1 MALAMQDEGAAAVT
15 VGTAAAADPATAA
28 GRLAAEVVAEPAGP
42 AREAAFDHALKVLRE
57 RRDEFNEQG
66 HVPRDYIALLKK
78 AGLFGVAV
86 PEQFGGEP
94 QPPASFMKQVEQVS
108 AIDPATGWVA
118 SFGSAPVYFAS
129 LPVETQRKIYAE
141 SRDIVFAA
149 GMFPMFEAERVKGGY
164 ICSGEW
170 QFASGCKGADLLG
183 MGLRGG
189 EDTDG
194 KPLTALVDPA
204 QVEIVDNW
212 SVAGMK
218 ATGSH
223 NVRADRV
230 FIPEEMTFVRGGE
243 PTIDEPISRYPVIAY
258 AAQVLAVVALGA
270 ARGALDYVTEVGSA
284 KASITGGSAKGN
296 RPAYKSNLARAE
308 ADLRSARA
316 FFYETT
322 EEVWAK
328 AVADEEITDRDKALL
343 RMSSTQ
349 AAHVGREVVLAA
361 FNLAGT
367 GAIFD
372 GHPMQRFLQDGL
384 VPAQHAM
391 LQDHTFEASGA
402 LLLGLEPGIPSFP

>member
-1 MALAMQDEGAAAVT
+1 MTDT
-15 VGTAAAADPATAA
+15 VDAATAA
-28 GRLAAEVVAEPAGP
+28 GRLAAGVAAEPAGP
-42 AREAAFDHALKVLRE
+42 ARDAAFAHALQVLHE

-66 HVPRDYIALLKK
+66 HVSRDYIALLKK

-86 PEQFGGEP
+86 PEQFGGDP
-94 QPPASFMKQVEQVS
+94 QPPAQFMKQVEQIS

-129 LPVETQRKIYAE
+129 LPVETQRRIYAE
-141 SRDIVFAA
+141 STDIVFAA
-149 GMFPMFEAERVKGGY
+149 GMFPMFEAERVEGGY

-189 EDTDG
+189 EETNG

-204 QVEIVDNW
+204 KVDIVDNW

-230 FIPEEMTFVRGGE
+230 FVPDEMTFVRGGK
-243 PTIDEPISRYPVIAY
+243 PTIDEPVSRYPVIAY
-258 AAQVLAVVALGA
+258 AAQVLAVVGLGA

-284 KASITGGSAKGN
+284 NASITGGPAKGN
-296 RPAYKSNLARAE
+296 RANYKSGLAKAE

-328 AVADEEITDRDKALL
+328 AVANEEITDRDKALL
-343 RMSSTQ
+343 RMAAAQ
-349 AAHVGREVVLAA
+349 AAHVSRDVVLAA

-367 GAIFD
+367 GAIFE
-372 GHPMQRFLQDGL
+372 GHPLQRFLQDGL

-391 LQDHTFEASGA
+391 LQEHIFEAAGA
-402 LLLGLEPGIPSFP
+402 LLLGLDPGIPSFP

>member
-1 MALAMQDEGAAAVT
+1 MALATKDESGVAIMTDT
-15 VGTAAAADPATAA
+15 VDAATAA
-28 GRLAAEVVAEPAGP
+28 GRLAAGVAAEPAGP
-42 AREAAFDHALKVLRE
+42 ARDAAFAHALQVLHE

-66 HVPRDYIALLKK
+66 HVSRDYIALLKK

-86 PEQFGGEP
+86 PEQFGGDP
-94 QPPASFMKQVEQVS
+94 QPPAQFMKQVEQIS

-129 LPVETQRKIYAE
+129 LPVETQRRIYAE
-141 SRDIVFAA
+141 STDIVFAA
-149 GMFPMFEAERVKGGY
+149 GMFPMFEAERVEGGY

-189 EDTDG
+189 EETNG

-204 QVEIVDNW
+204 KVDIVDNW

-230 FIPEEMTFVRGGE
+230 FVPDEMTFVRGGK
-243 PTIDEPISRYPVIAY
+243 PTIDEPVSRYPVIAY
-258 AAQVLAVVALGA
+258 AAQVLAVVGLGA

-284 KASITGGSAKGN
+284 NASITGGPAKGN
-296 RPAYKSNLARAE
+296 RANYKSGLAKAE

-328 AVADEEITDRDKALL
+328 AVANEEITDRDKALL
-343 RMSSTQ
+343 RMAAAQ
-349 AAHVGREVVLAA
+349 AAHVSRDVVLAA

-367 GAIFD
+367 GAIFE
-372 GHPMQRFLQDGL
+372 GHPLQRFLQDGL

-391 LQDHTFEASGA
+391 LQEHIFEAAGA
-402 LLLGLEPGIPSFP
+402 LLLGLDPGIPSFP

>member
-1 MALAMQDEGAAAVT
+1 MGLATKDESGVAMMTDT
-15 VGTAAAADPATAA
+15 VNPATAA
-28 GRLAAEVVAEPAGP
+28 GRLAAGVAAEPNGP
-42 AREAAFDHALKVLRE
+42 AREAAFAHALQVLQD

-94 QPPASFMKQVEQVS
+94 QPPAEFMKQVEQIS

-141 SRDIVFAA
+141 STDIVFAA
-149 GMFPMFEAERVKGGY
+149 GMFPMFEAERVEGGY

-189 EDTDG
+189 EETNG

-204 QVEIVDNW
+204 KVEIVDNW

-230 FIPEEMTFVRGGE
+230 FVPDEMTFVRGGH

-258 AAQVLAVVALGA
+258 AAQVLAVVGLGA

-284 KASITGGSAKGN
+284 NTSITGGPAKGN
-296 RPAYKSNLARAE
+296 RPNYKSGLAKAE

-328 AVADEEITDRDKALL
+328 AVSDEEITDRDKVLL
-343 RMSSTQ
+343 RMAAAQ
-349 AAHVGREVVLAA
+349 AAHVSRDVVLAA

-367 GAIFD
+367 GAIFER
-372 GHPMQRFLQDGL
+372 HPLQRFLQDGL
-384 VPAQHAM
+384 IPAQHAM
-391 LQDHTFEASGA
+391 LQEHIFEASGA
-402 LLLGLEPGIPSFP
+402 LLLGLDAGIPSFP